1 MSLEQEK
8 PRRCGWIAIGLVL
21 LLLQGI
27 LPGSILG
34 GIAGLKSAGM
44 LSGQHAGSDLLNRL
58 FILGGMIT
66 GLMVSAI
73 AIMTLTLALGKT
85 FAFFLKRPAPVLLSE
100 KYGQQ
105 PEAGKE

>member
-1 MSLEQEK
+1 MSHEQEK
-8 PRRCGWIAIGLVL
+8 PQQCGWITIGLIL

-44 LSGQHAGSDLLNRL
+44 MFGLHTGSDLLNRL
-58 FILGGMIT
+58 FVLGGMIT

-73 AIMTLTLALGKT
+73 AIMTLTLALSRT
-85 FAFFLKRPAPVLLSE
+85 FCFFLKRRAPDSLDE
-100 KYGQQ
+100 KFGQQ
-105 PEAGKE
+105 PEAGKQ